1 MTLDRVSIAWRVGG
15 AVVWMALC
23 HLYMALVFNDWVTF
37 TAALAGALAALCLGH
52 FGRAAVA
59 IVEAFRALFQ
69 SPDTPEYE
77 HTVDGVRQ
85 AALNIHCWVSRN
97 IAAAIGCGTI
107 LALWIA
113 PEPLEF
119 IVGAIGFVAIPAA
132 THWPAIARRF
142 REWGTKLEAAE

>member
-1 MTLDRVSIAWRVGG
+1 MLDRVSIAWRIGFALIWEAICLWLYANTFNEYWPFVLG
-15 AVVWMALC
+15 VTMA
-23 HLYMALVFNDWVTF
+23 
-37 TAALAGALAALCLGH
+37 AAAICLGH
-52 FGRAAVA
+52 FGKAVMA
-59 IVEAFRALFQ
+59 IIEAFRALWQ
-69 SPDTPEYE
+69 SPETQEYQ
-77 HTVDGVRQ
+77 HTVDGVRA

-119 IVGAIGFVAIPAA
+119 MVGAVGFVAIPAA